1 MNTRL
6 LGERG
11 EWSTSLV
18 YGANKLARVPLSNSA
33 LVESD
38 LSVDGVNTFFGRVEF
53 AQKSA
58 QDLVIGDESELT
70 RYDVGALTLG
80 YSREIM
86 RARGLTLGA
95 SILGTIGTVPETLH
109 STYGTRYPK
118 GYAVFLRLRPDRM
131 HTGKGMT
138 GM

>member
-1 MNTRL
+1 
-6 LGERG
+6 
-11 EWSTSLV
+11 
-18 YGANKLARVPLSNSA
+18 
-33 LVESD
+33 
-38 LSVDGVNTFFGRVEF
+38 
-53 AQKSA
+53 
-58 QDLVIGDESELT
+58 
-70 RYDVGALTLG
+70 
-80 YSREIM
+80 M